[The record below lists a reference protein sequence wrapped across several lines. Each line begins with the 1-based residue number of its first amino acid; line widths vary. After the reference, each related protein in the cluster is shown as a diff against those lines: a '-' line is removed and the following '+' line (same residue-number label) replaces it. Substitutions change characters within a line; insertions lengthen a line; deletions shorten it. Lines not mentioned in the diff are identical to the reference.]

1 VTSKYYLNQLLD
13 ENILLTP
20 WVFGAFVF
28 FAGIVVYAVWLHIQK
43 GTTTTSWS
51 ESLLSILESS
61 NLPWLLYTSK
71 GKGFRCSNDLS
82 ELLGS
87 SKNLENFNDVF
98 EFLNKEG
105 AESLKLAL
113 KKLLRGQ
120 KTIRTQVMNHRG
132 EALYVKATLVLPQRQ
147 ILIWWQNLTS
157 EQKLTQKINEQVT
170 LLQEER
176 KLLLY
181 LLDSLPT
188 PVWFRNQQ
196 GLLEFCNKSY
206 AQALDLPQ
214 ETIITQNRLLWGYNS
229 TSFKQELSEP
239 LNTEIK
245 KYLIFD
251 GERRL
256 MSFHE
261 TADEELGI
269 AGFAVDLTELKKAL
283 SELERHTAAYREV
296 LENLS
301 AGVAIYGSDK
311 RIKFFNQAY
320 SRMFDMDEN
329 WLHSGPTLGEVL
341 DDLRQRRTLPEH
353 ADYAAYKKNQLQMV
367 TTILH
372 PFQELIH
379 LPDERTLRKIT
390 SPHPMGGI
398 FYIYEDLTDSLI
410 LERKYNIQMAV
421 QRTSLDNLFEGIAVF
436 GSDGRLRLT
445 NAAFRRIWDLSANQ
459 CKEGLHMSAILDSC
473 QNFFDEHKDW
483 NLRKSKLL
491 AAATDRIPKKK
502 QVYRQDGSVV
512 DFSYIPLPDGSHLM
526 SCIDISDTYRME
538 KILRERNEALEKAD
552 QLKSELITR
561 VSSELKSPAGEIQ
574 KVIEILYKGT
584 QGELNKKQLDKMKS
598 IDKSAIKLL
607 KFADD
612 ILNLAKVEAVNSYSK
627 EENISVCPF
636 LRNLIEEMTAKYTD
650 KSGISFTIDCHEDV
664 TTISTDPLQLRQI
677 FSNLLEECFERAKTQ
692 QEIPIHVS
700 RENQDIIMTLSRYD
714 EKYDQKMNTESVA
727 PSWRLTLVRNLIV
740 MCRGTLA
747 TQIFEN
753 GLHEIVCRF
762 PINIKSTTTPKN
774 IKLVQSAVK

>member
-1 VTSKYYLNQLLD
+1 MTSKYYLNQLLD

-105 AESLKLAL
+105 AESLKFAL

-740 MCRGTLA
+740 MCRGTLS

-762 PINIKSTTTPKN
+762 PINIKSATTPKN